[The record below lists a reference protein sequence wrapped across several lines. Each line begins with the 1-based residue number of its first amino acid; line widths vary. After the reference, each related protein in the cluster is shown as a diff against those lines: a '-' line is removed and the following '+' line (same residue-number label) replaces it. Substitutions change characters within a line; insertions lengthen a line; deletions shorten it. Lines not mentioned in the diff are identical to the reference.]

1 MSEPFKRLI
10 QIMSDLRNPDSG
22 CPWDL
27 EQTHNSLKGALLEET
42 YELLDALDFAGNL
55 EIIEELGDLLLQ
67 VIFHAQIGSDN
78 EAFDI
83 NDVIQNLNEKLIRRH
98 PHVFGENHVKT
109 SKEVVGQWE
118 KVKAAERAEK
128 GEGKKSMLAGIS
140 TSMPALA
147 YAYAAIAR
155 ARRAGFDWEK
165 PEDAYFKVL
174 EEVQE
179 FENAVYT
186 QDKEA
191 EFGDILLSL
200 VGVAYQ
206 KGIDPEQAL
215 RSANN
220 RFFSR
225 FSKIEDGAREHNLT
239 IAELTMEQKLAL
251 WQEAKNSEERV
262 K

>member
-42 YELLDALDFAGNL
+42 YELLDALDFAGNV

-128 GEGKKSMLAGIS
+128 AEGKKSMLAGIS

-206 KGIDPEQAL
+206 K
-215 RSANN
+215 
-220 RFFSR
+220 
-225 FSKIEDGAREHNLT
+225 
-239 IAELTMEQKLAL
+239 
-251 WQEAKNSEERV
+251 
-262 K
+262 

>member
-42 YELLDALDFAGNL
+42 YELLDALDFAGNV

-191 EFGDILLSL
+191 EFGDILLCSALFSPISNSL
-200 VGVAYQ
+200 LKMGSEGGQ
-206 KGIDPEQAL
+206 
-215 RSANN
+215 N
-220 RFFSR
+220 FS
-225 FSKIEDGAREHNLT
+225 
-239 IAELTMEQKLAL
+239 
-251 WQEAKNSEERV
+251 
-262 K
+262 